1 MIPMQHAC
9 APLRDFVFENMHTT
23 RTMCVS
29 SCDVMRKSEAP
40 CLPSRGENR
49 FEDRTRISFAPLYPF
64 RVRIRQPEVLTPESP
79 GSNFEWAGIPGIEL
93 RASRNPRDRHS
104 VVRKYKVANA
114 GIPGIEVVQCRNPRD
129 RTSSEPESP
138 GSAQRRTKI
147 QSSKCRNPRD
157 RSRTMPESPGSN
169 FKRAGIPGIGTASY
183 ENTK

>member
-1 MIPMQHAC
+1 M
-9 APLRDFVFENMHTT
+9 
-23 RTMCVS
+23 
-29 SCDVMRKSEAP
+29 
-40 CLPSRGENR
+40 
-49 FEDRTRISFAPLYPF
+49 
-64 RVRIRQPEVLTPESP
+64 PESP
-79 GSNFEWAGIPGIEL
+79 GSKSYSAGIPGIEL

-157 RSRTMPESPGSN
+157 RSRTMPESPGSARRHFQVSSSFLCKIFLKLIEPGESGQNNCSCAVPGDCLPNDFLPGDSN
-169 FKRAGIPGIGTASY
+169 FTLQVP
-183 ENTK
+183 